1 MNRFVKLKIASKER
15 IRRAEARAAEGSAPP
30 APEVVEA
37 PVKVEEPV
45 AKAPKPKAKPKVKAS
60 PKATRKRATKKK

>member
-15 IRRAEARAAEGSAPP
+15 IRRAEARAAEGSAP
-30 APEVVEA
+30 